1 MNKTIRKFL
10 LVSAFIVQAG
20 SFKIFAQAPNQFSY
34 QAVIRDANGKIV
46 ESKPVNIRISILQGS
61 TTGNSIF
68 LEEHT
73 DSTNVNGLVS
83 LQIGSKA
90 NFNIDWSQGPF
101 FIKTELKNVGEANYV
116 DYGTTQM
123 LSVPYALYAEKSG
136 SSSVPG
142 PKGDKGDKGDT
153 GDQGIPGKD
162 GVDGKNGLDGKD
174 GLPGAQGP
182 KGDKGDKGDQGPIGL
197 TGPKG
202 DTGSQGLPGKDGV
215 DGKNGLDG
223 KDGLPGA
230 QGPKGDKG
238 DKGDQGPIG
247 LTGPKGDTGAQ
258 GIPGKDGKVEFQ
270 NLKVSISGDTLYL
283 TNGNFVIIPGLS
295 AANPKTKPTS
305 GYGPNITDV
314 DGNSYK
320 TVYIGTQQW
329 MGENLKTSKYND
341 GTPIP
346 NVTDNMQ
353 WPNLTSG
360 AWCNYD
366 NKDSLGNIYGK
377 LYNWYVVSP
386 TTNGNKNVCP
396 LGWHVPTDTEW
407 TVLSDYLGGESI
419 AGGKMKEVGISK
431 WLSPNTDA
439 TNTSFF
445 SGLPGGHRGYFGS
458 FDNSGFITG
467 YWWSSTLDYSGYAFR
482 RFLSYSNG
490 SFGKSNDPIIGG
502 LSIRCLKDADNSTN
516 PPIQG
521 SIQTIDCGGAT
532 NNGTLTANTAV
543 SGVSSVIAY
552 TGGNGGT
559 YTSQAIASSGV
570 TGLTATLSAGSFANG
585 NGTLTYNIT
594 GTPSSSGTATFGI
607 NISGKTCVL
616 SRTIEQ
622 PTSGYGPNIT
632 DIEGN
637 SYKTVYIGTQHWM
650 GENLKTSKY
659 NDGTVI
665 HNEINN
671 RYWSKLTTAAWAHY
685 NNDVA
690 NNSIYGKLYNWYAV
704 SPTTNDN
711 KNVCPTGWHVPT
723 DAEWTL
729 LINYVGGAN
738 DAGGK
743 LKEVGT
749 TNWISPN
756 TDATN
761 TSLFSA
767 LPGGFLDGNGDNVNI
782 GSAGIWWSSTESDA
796 ANAWGRHVLNSSG
809 IAFRNNSHVKVAG
822 FSVRC
827 LKD

>member
-73 DSTNVNGLVS
+73 DSTNPNGLVS
-83 LQIGSKA
+83 FQIGSKV

-142 PKGDKGDKGDT
+142 PKGDKGDRGDT
-153 GDQGIPGKD
+153 GSQGLPGKD

-182 KGDKGDKGDQGPIGL
+182 KGDKGDNGDQGPIGL

-295 AANPKTKPTS
+295 AANPQTK
-305 GYGPNITDV
+305 
-314 DGNSYK
+314 
-320 TVYIGTQQW
+320 
-329 MGENLKTSKYND
+329 
-341 GTPIP
+341 
-346 NVTDNMQ
+346 
-353 WPNLTSG
+353 
-360 AWCNYD
+360 
-366 NKDSLGNIYGK
+366 
-377 LYNWYVVSP
+377 
-386 TTNGNKNVCP
+386 
-396 LGWHVPTDTEW
+396 
-407 TVLSDYLGGESI
+407 
-419 AGGKMKEVGISK
+419 
-431 WLSPNTDA
+431 
-439 TNTSFF
+439 
-445 SGLPGGHRGYFGS
+445 
-458 FDNSGFITG
+458 
-467 YWWSSTLDYSGYAFR
+467 
-482 RFLSYSNG
+482 
-490 SFGKSNDPIIGG
+490 
-502 LSIRCLKDADNSTN
+502 
-516 PPIQG
+516 
-521 SIQTIDCGGAT
+521 
-532 NNGTLTANTAV
+532 
-543 SGVSSVIAY
+543 
-552 TGGNGGT
+552 
-559 YTSQAIASSGV
+559 
-570 TGLTATLSAGSFANG
+570 
-585 NGTLTYNIT
+585 
-594 GTPSSSGTATFGI
+594 
-607 NISGKTCVL
+607 
-616 SRTIEQ
+616 

-637 SYKTVYIGTQHWM
+637 SYKTVYIGTQQWM

-659 NDGTVI
+659 SDGTPIPNVTV
-665 HNEINN
+665 NTQWSNN
-671 RYWSKLTTAAWAHY
+671 TTGAWAYY

-690 NNSIYGKLYNWYAV
+690 NNVKYGKLYNWYAV
-704 SPTTNDN
+704 SPTSNGN

-723 DAEWTL
+723 EAEWSV
-729 LINYVGGAN
+729 LIDYLGGTTV
-738 DAGGK
+738 AGSK
-743 LKEVGT
+743 LKESGT
-749 TNWISPN
+749 SNWALPN
-756 TDATN
+756 SDATN
-761 TSLFSA
+761 SSMFTA
-767 LPGGFLDGNGDNVNI
+767 LPGGTKYPDGSFKDFSTWGT
-782 GSAGIWWSSTESDA
+782 WWSA
-796 ANAWGRHVLNSSG
+796 
-809 IAFRNNSHVKVAG
+809 NNSRYIDLNCGDSNLGRRTNSNNYG
-822 FSVRC
+822 FAIRC

>member
-73 DSTNVNGLVS
+73 DSTNPNGLVS
-83 LQIGSKA
+83 FQIGSKV

-142 PKGDKGDKGDT
+142 PKGDKGDRGDT
-153 GDQGIPGKD
+153 GSQGLPGKD

-182 KGDKGDKGDQGPIGL
+182 KGDKGDKGDTGSQGLPGKDGVDGKNGLDGKDGLPGVQGPKGDKGDKGDQGPIGLTGPKGDTGSQGLPGKDGVDGKNGLDGKDGLPGAQGPKGDKGDNGDQGPIGL

-295 AANPKTKPTS
+295 AANPQTK
-305 GYGPNITDV
+305 
-314 DGNSYK
+314 
-320 TVYIGTQQW
+320 
-329 MGENLKTSKYND
+329 
-341 GTPIP
+341 
-346 NVTDNMQ
+346 
-353 WPNLTSG
+353 
-360 AWCNYD
+360 
-366 NKDSLGNIYGK
+366 
-377 LYNWYVVSP
+377 
-386 TTNGNKNVCP
+386 
-396 LGWHVPTDTEW
+396 
-407 TVLSDYLGGESI
+407 
-419 AGGKMKEVGISK
+419 
-431 WLSPNTDA
+431 
-439 TNTSFF
+439 
-445 SGLPGGHRGYFGS
+445 
-458 FDNSGFITG
+458 
-467 YWWSSTLDYSGYAFR
+467 
-482 RFLSYSNG
+482 
-490 SFGKSNDPIIGG
+490 
-502 LSIRCLKDADNSTN
+502 
-516 PPIQG
+516 
-521 SIQTIDCGGAT
+521 
-532 NNGTLTANTAV
+532 
-543 SGVSSVIAY
+543 
-552 TGGNGGT
+552 
-559 YTSQAIASSGV
+559 
-570 TGLTATLSAGSFANG
+570 
-585 NGTLTYNIT
+585 
-594 GTPSSSGTATFGI
+594 
-607 NISGKTCVL
+607 
-616 SRTIEQ
+616 

-637 SYKTVYIGTQHWM
+637 SYKTVYIGTQQWM

-659 NDGTVI
+659 SDGTPIPNVTV
-665 HNEINN
+665 NTQWSNN
-671 RYWSKLTTAAWAHY
+671 TTGAWAYY

-690 NNSIYGKLYNWYAV
+690 NNVKYGKLYNWYAV
-704 SPTTNDN
+704 SPTSNGN

-723 DAEWTL
+723 EAEWSV
-729 LINYVGGAN
+729 LIDYLGGTTV
-738 DAGGK
+738 AGSK
-743 LKEVGT
+743 LKESGT
-749 TNWISPN
+749 SNWALPN
-756 TDATN
+756 SDATN
-761 TSLFSA
+761 SSMFTA
-767 LPGGFLDGNGDNVNI
+767 LPGGTKYPDGSFKDFSTWGT
-782 GSAGIWWSSTESDA
+782 WWSA
-796 ANAWGRHVLNSSG
+796 
-809 IAFRNNSHVKVAG
+809 NNSRYIDLNCGDSNLGRRTNSNNYG
-822 FSVRC
+822 FAIRC